1 MSHSKKTIFY
11 IIVTFLFQII
21 LNEEKIYEISE
32 YFDIIKKMEISEE
45 DSISLINNL
54 EKIMERYVY
63 LDILKNPPQPQGKDD
78 YYNTVDLQKEL
89 NEMNTEKRSLYE
101 FYRDLKILI
110 SKCQDINLNINL
122 NKEFSPGISLLN
134 SIFISPFSLII
145 ENEEVYAIPINEEY
159 FNVTDNDKK
168 LINIIEQNTKNPIK
182 RINNKN
188 PIDYIQNFNG
198 DFKKLKSPQAQFVF
212 NQHFLQKMKIVDF
225 PFEMEHLT
233 DIKIE
238 YENDNSNIIN
248 AYYKVINSN
257 NTESF
262 FKDFVFKKKNQ
273 TNENLNEIKWDKE
286 YDNGKLKCR
295 IDIENEVNVIYQNS
309 FYLSNL
315 GLGIEFLIDCFKSFY
330 ENDYKIIVIEDFN
343 FGGHVLLSDTF
354 KQYLNLLHPSKNYM
368 SFRYNDEIKNT
379 IGQITSIKEIN
390 TCKGRRADY
399 LFDFDYILDD
409 YGTDKFGEKIKH
421 KRTQIFDGSFID
433 KDIYQKYFRKPHEII
448 IFTDGLSLSVTSMFI
463 KGIQN
468 NGGAIIVGY
477 GGNPNEN
484 SFDSSQSPSAAFTT
498 DYWQDEISQNIE
510 KLQFTLIYTIQE
522 TFSRLDYENKIN
534 IPLEYQINL
543 IDERVKIFNSY
554 DDSIYQDFI
563 EEAINIFNKY
573 KKRCNPN
580 NKNLLFITEKC
591 KFNNSKIHGGYQ
603 CNDDATWSDICAPSF
618 CDYGYYFDK
627 NEKTCIK
634 DICIKN

>member
-1 MSHSKKTIFY
+1 M
-11 IIVTFLFQII
+11 
-21 LNEEKIYEISE
+21 
-32 YFDIIKKMEISEE
+32 
-45 DSISLINNL
+45 
-54 EKIMERYVY
+54 
-63 LDILKNPPQPQGKDD
+63 
-78 YYNTVDLQKEL
+78 
-89 NEMNTEKRSLYE
+89 
-101 FYRDLKILI
+101 
-110 SKCQDINLNINL
+110 
-122 NKEFSPGISLLN
+122 
-134 SIFISPFSLII
+134 
-145 ENEEVYAIPINEEY
+145 
-159 FNVTDNDKK
+159 TDNDKK
-168 LINIIEQNTKNPIK
+168 LINLIEQNAKNPIK

-238 YENDNSNIIN
+238 YKNDNSNIIN

-262 FKDFVFKKKNQ
+262 FKGFVFKKKNQ

-309 FYLSNL
+309 FFLYNQ

-330 ENDYKIIVIEDFN
+330 ENNYKIIVIEDFN
-343 FGGHVLLSDTF
+343 LGGHILLSDTF

-368 SFRYNDEIKNT
+368 SFRYNDDIKNS
-379 IGQITSIKEIN
+379 IGQITSIKDIK
-390 TCKGRRADY
+390 TCKAFRGDY
-399 LFDFDYILDD
+399 IFDSNYILDD
-409 YGTDKFGEKIKH
+409 YGTNIYGEKIKH

-433 KDIYQKYFRKPHEII
+433 KDIFKKYFKKPHEII
-448 IFTDGLSLSVTSMFI
+448 IFTDGLSLGTTSMFI

-468 NGGAIIVGY
+468 NGGAVIVGY
-477 GGNPNEN
+477 GGNPKEII
-484 SFDSSQSPSAAFTT
+484 FDSSQGPSTVFTT
-498 DYWQDEISQNIE
+498 DYWQDEISQNIQN
-510 KLQFTLIYTIQE
+510 LQFTLIYPVQE
-522 TFSRLDYENKIN
+522 TFSKLDYENEIN

-543 IDERVKIFNSY
+543 IDERAKIFNSY

-563 EEAINIFNKY
+563 DEAINIFNKY

-591 KFNNSKIHGGYQ
+591 SFNNSKIHGGYQ
-603 CNDDATWSDICAPSF
+603 CNDDGTWSDICVPSF
-618 CDYGYYFDK
+618 CDYGYYYDRIQ
-627 NEKTCIK
+627 KTCIK
-634 DICIKN
+634 DVCIKN